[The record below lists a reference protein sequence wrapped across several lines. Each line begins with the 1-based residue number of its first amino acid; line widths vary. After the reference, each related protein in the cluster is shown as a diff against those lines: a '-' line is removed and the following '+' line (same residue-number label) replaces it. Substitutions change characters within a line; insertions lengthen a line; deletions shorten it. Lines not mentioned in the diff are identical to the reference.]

1 MAINH
6 RRKTSIRDR
15 IVTGWAGFV
24 TGNAV
29 GRASVRDEK
38 WNFCTSVGYEDENG
52 DELFDLDNDPEET
65 HNIAGN
71 QPEIVAE
78 RRSDVEAVIGQ
89 PLPGRMIEVC
99 DPAPAPMSHWLQQ
112 KLRKQ

>member
-1 MAINH
+1 M
-6 RRKTSIRDR
+6 
-15 IVTGWAGFV
+15 TGWAEFV

-52 DELFDLDNDPEET
+52 DELFNLDNDPEET
-65 HNIAGN
+65 HNIAGHH
-71 QPEIVAE
+71 PEIVAE

-89 PLPGRMIEVC
+89 PLPGRMIEIC
-99 DPAPAPMSHWLQQ
+99 DPAPGPMAVWLSK
-112 KLRKQ
+112 KLK